1 MDGKNKNSEIIL
13 ITWAW
18 HTGKTALAQ
27 KLLEKYKYPY
37 LSIDHLK
44 MGLIHSGNTKLTPM
58 SDDMELTN
66 YLRPIVREIIK
77 TGIENNQNLIVEWC
91 YIPYDWAE
99 DFEKKYLDKIKY
111 YCLVMSE
118 KYIKNH
124 FEDIKRYWNII
135 ENRLDDDCE
144 IEEILENNLKVL
156 EQVKLHNLNYIL
168 IDENYEINI

>member
-1 MDGKNKNSEIIL
+1 
-13 ITWAW
+13 
-18 HTGKTALAQ
+18 
-27 KLLEKYKYPY
+27 
-37 LSIDHLK
+37 
-44 MGLIHSGNTKLTPM
+44 
-58 SDDMELTN
+58 MELTK

-124 FEDIKRYWNII
+124 FEDIKKYWNII
-135 ENRLDDDCE
+135 ENRLDDDCK
-144 IEEILENNLKVL
+144 IEKILEDNLKVL